1 MVGWP
6 ITGMTGLTICSL
18 NRLVIEIYLVPIRGI
33 VAQRALSLIVVRR
46 FIIRV
51 AGLAISGIHSLVIEI
66 SLFPV
71 NRIVAG

>member
-1 MVGWP
+1 
-6 ITGMTGLTICSL
+6 MTDLTICSL
-18 NRLVIEIYLVPIRGI
+18 NRLVIEIYLVPIGGI
-33 VAQRALSLIVVRR
+33 VAQRALPLIVVRR

-51 AGLAISGIHSLVIEI
+51 AGLAISGIYSLVIEI